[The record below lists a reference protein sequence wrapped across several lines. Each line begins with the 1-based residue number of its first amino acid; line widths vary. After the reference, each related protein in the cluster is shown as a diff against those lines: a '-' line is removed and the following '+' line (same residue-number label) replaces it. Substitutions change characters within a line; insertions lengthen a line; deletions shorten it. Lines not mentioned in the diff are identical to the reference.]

1 MKYTRSLDNLI
12 GFIRSFLKSGNNKVN
27 YELQVNALFLSL
39 FLSPL
44 LSMFDSRV
52 FLSCSFGAKS
62 EFNAEVNQPYEE
74 YVML

>member
-1 MKYTRSLDNLI
+1 M
-12 GFIRSFLKSGNNKVN
+12 N
-27 YELQVNALFLSL
+27 YELQVNALCLSL